1 MLKYM
6 LVAQVVKMMENIRL
20 GGEVG
25 DKELL
30 TRRDEIYI
38 DAYSYKL
45 GVFELVV
52 LVTHALREQ
61 HNHLWLDEREVTV

>member
-1 MLKYM
+1 M
-6 LVAQVVKMMENIRL
+6 LVAEVVKMMERIRL
-20 GGEVG
+20 GGVVG

-30 TRRDEIYI
+30 TRRDEIDI

-52 LVTHALREQ
+52 LVIHALREQ
-61 HNHLWLDEREVTV
+61 HNRL